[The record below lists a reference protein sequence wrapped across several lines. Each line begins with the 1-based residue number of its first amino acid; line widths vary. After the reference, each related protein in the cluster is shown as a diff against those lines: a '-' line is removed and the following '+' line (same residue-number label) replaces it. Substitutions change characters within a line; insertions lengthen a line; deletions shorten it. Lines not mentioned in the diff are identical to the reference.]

1 MELGP
6 QAVGVSRDTSRDTQ
20 TRRGIIAGRL
30 DVDKLTALMGY

>member
-6 QAVGVSRDTSRDTQ
+6 QAVGGARDMSRDTQ
-20 TRRGIIAGRL
+20 TRRGIIAGRP